1 MKSGIVYM
9 PINLHEKYQEGLS
22 HAHFIARYANEGQ
35 KQRWR
40 QVHEQVALTAAQRQ
54 LLASFNRAM
63 PVLCLAG
70 AWCGDCINQC
80 PIFEH
85 FAAAAPGIQVRYLDR
100 DEHADVQR
108 VLQINGGNRV
118 PVLVFF
124 SEDGFEV
131 ARYGE
136 RTLSK
141 YRQMLRD
148 QAGPS
153 CPAGII
159 ASGDPLLA
167 QVTQDWLN
175 EFERVQWLLRLSPRL
190 RQKHGD

>member
-1 MKSGIVYM
+1 M
-9 PINLHEKYQEGLS
+9 NLYERFGRGLPLVDFL
-22 HAHFIARYANEGQ
+22 AKYANDVQ

-40 QVHEQVALTAAQRQ
+40 GVHEQVALTVAQRE
-54 LLASFNRAM
+54 LLRSFTRRM
-63 PVLCLAG
+63 HVLCLAG

-85 FAAAAPGIQVRYLDR
+85 LAAAAPVIAMRYLDR
-100 DEHADVQR
+100 DEHAEVQR
-108 VLQINGGNRV
+108 ELQINGGNRV

-124 SEDGFEV
+124 SEDGHEV
-131 ARYGE
+131 GRYGE

-141 YRQMLRD
+141 YRQMMRD
-148 QAGPS
+148 QAGPN
-153 CPAGII
+153 CPTGIVV
-159 ASGDPLLA
+159 SGDPLLA

-190 RQKHGD
+190 RQAHGD

>member
-1 MKSGIVYM
+1 MS
-9 PINLHEKYQEGLS
+9 LFEQYQAGLS
-22 HAHFIARYANEGQ
+22 YADFLARYANDGQ

-40 QVHEQVALTAAQRQ
+40 QVYEQVALTDAQRR
-54 LLASFNRAM
+54 LLGSFVRAM

-80 PIFEH
+80 PVFEH
-85 FAAAAPGIQVRYLDR
+85 FAAAAPDIRVRYLDR
-100 DEHADVQR
+100 DDHADVQR
-108 VLQINGGNRV
+108 QLQINGGNRV
-118 PVLVFF
+118 PVVVFF

-131 ARYGE
+131 ARCGE

-141 YRQMLRD
+141 YRQMMRE

-153 CPAGII
+153 CPTGINPP
-159 ASGDPLLA
+159 GDPLLV

-190 RQKHGD
+190 RQLHHD

>member
-1 MKSGIVYM
+1 M
-9 PINLHEKYQEGLS
+9 NLFEKFQAGLPY
-22 HAHFIARYANEGQ
+22 AVFIERYANDGQ

-40 QVHEQVALTAAQRQ
+40 QVHDQVRLSNAQRQ
-54 LLASFNRAM
+54 LLGSFRRSMN
-63 PVLCLAG
+63 VLCLAG

-85 FAAAAPGIQVRYLDR
+85 FAAAAPVIQVRYLDR
-100 DEHADVQR
+100 DEHADVQAE
-108 VLQINGGNRV
+108 LQINAGNRV
-118 PVLVFF
+118 PVVVFL
-124 SEDGFEV
+124 SEDGYEV

-141 YRQMLRD
+141 YRQMMRD
-148 QAGPS
+148 QAGDS
-153 CPAGII
+153 CPTGLVLP
-159 ASGDPLLA
+159 GDPLLV

-190 RQKHGD
+190 RQRHGD

>member
-1 MKSGIVYM
+1 M
-9 PINLHEKYQEGLS
+9 NLFDKYQQGLTY
-22 HAHFIARYANEGQ
+22 AAFIERYANDAQ

-40 QVHEQVALTAAQRQ
+40 QVHEQIALAPVQKD
-54 LLASFNRAM
+54 LLGSFTRAM

-80 PIFEH
+80 PIYEH

-124 SEDGFEV
+124 SEDGAET

-141 YRQMLRD
+141 YRQMMRE

-153 CPAGII
+153 CPTGLVV
-159 ASGDPLLA
+159 SNDPLLA